1 VCNGEGGGESI
12 RKLLVQRSI
21 RGLASE
27 VMPSFFIITFC
38 AWTTGF
44 VARWRDFLAS
54 LSLRLMKK
62 DCGGR

>member
-1 VCNGEGGGESI
+1 
-12 RKLLVQRSI
+12 
-21 RGLASE
+21 
-27 VMPSFFIITFC
+27 MPSFFIITFC

-54 LSLRLMKK
+54 LSLRLTKK